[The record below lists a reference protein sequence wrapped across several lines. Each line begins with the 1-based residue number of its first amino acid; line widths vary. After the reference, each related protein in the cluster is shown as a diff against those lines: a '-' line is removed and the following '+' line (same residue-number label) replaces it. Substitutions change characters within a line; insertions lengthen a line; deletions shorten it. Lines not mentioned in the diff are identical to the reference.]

1 MPKYL
6 FIGSYTPE
14 GARGVLKDGGT
25 KRRQAAERV
34 MQSVGGSVESMH
46 FAFGSDDFF
55 IVADL
60 PDNAAATAGSLT
72 VGASGAIR
80 LRTVPLI
87 TAEEVDE
94 AVQRTVEYSPPG
106 A

>member
-6 FIGSYTPE
+6 FIGSYSPE

-25 KRRQAAERV
+25 KRRQAAEQV
-34 MQSVGGSVESMH
+34 MRSVGGTVESMH
-46 FAFGSDDFF
+46 FGFGSDDFF
-55 IVADL
+55 IVAEL
-60 PDNAAATAGSLT
+60 PDNAAASAGSLT
-72 VGASGAIR
+72 VGASGAVR
-80 LRTVPLI
+80 VRTVVLM

-94 AVQRTVEYSPPG
+94 AVQRTVEYTPPG